1 MFLLDPASVDPAS
14 VDPASADPGA
24 LDRAAGAPPDLVF
37 SASDLVAASECEYR
51 TLRVLDEKLGRSP
64 KAEFPDDEMQRR
76 AGALGDKHEAKVLAG
91 LIRQYGE
98 WDASGAGVY
107 SIERGVNARTDLLA
121 KHAETELALRAGA
134 DVVFQATFFDGEFL
148 GYADFIVNEA
158 AGTGNPGRYEVW
170 DTKLARHAKVGALLQ
185 LAAYGDQLIGMGLEP
200 SPKVTLVLGAVVD
213 GEYLRSVHSLPDL
226 LPVFRERRDRFRS
239 LTGSHRAGGSAV
251 RWQQAGVTY
260 CGRCNYCA
268 EQVQSHRDLLMV
280 GGMTAVRRKKL
291 IAAGVTTIDAL
302 ADLAEGKATGSLAR
316 LRDQARMQ
324 LGRDAPDGSRTFT
337 KDGEDHTITFKVLP
351 ENALAGIPAPSPGD
365 IFFDFEGDPLWQDP
379 ATGKWGLEYLFGVIE
394 APDLP
399 EAPRLRE
406 APAAAE
412 AADAGSKPVFRP
424 FWAHSRAGERQAFL
438 DFLAYVEERRAR
450 YPDMHVYHYA
460 AYEKSALR
468 NLSVTH
474 LAGEDIVD
482 SWLREGVL
490 VDLYATA
497 RHSLRISEPSY
508 SIKKLEPLYMGDNLR
523 SGDVKDAGASVVAYA
538 AYCAARDDGDSAK
551 AGEILASI
559 SDYNEYDCL
568 STLRLRDW
576 LLQLRGAAS
585 SGSSSSSGSGSSS
598 GSSPS
603 SSSHEHPGAGKHD
616 AGELPPL
623 QPAVPEAEPTPE
635 ELRLQEYLAGLPD
648 TRPWTNDERAIAMV
662 AAATGYHR
670 RERKQF
676 WWEHFDRTESE
687 IDNWSDHRNV
697 FVVDSAEVLTDWRLA
712 KATVRMRTRTLRLT
726 GTMSEG
732 SDFKPGS
739 TWCRLYDAPVPDG
752 LEDPQGKPTGRG
764 FTFGTLVTAVEDHP
778 DIPGR
783 TIITV
788 EEKETGKV
796 PAYPHFPVALTED
809 EPVRTASIEA
819 ALAELAKAVGASA
832 PALPEHP
839 GVDILRKV
847 PPRFRQ
853 LQGPAAVRQA
863 STGAA
868 DYVTA
873 ITTSLLDLDHSY
885 LAVQGP
891 PGTGKTFVGSHVIA
905 RLVDAGWKIGVVGQ
919 SHAVVEHMLCT
930 AIGTAG
936 VDPARVAKKLSNP
949 HPVPWQQITDKDV
962 AALLAS
968 RGGCLV
974 GGTAWT
980 MTGQAVPAGSLDL
993 LVIDEAGQFSLA
1005 NTLAVARSAKR
1016 LLLLGD
1022 PQQLPQVTQGSHPEP
1037 VDESALGW
1045 LAAGHATLPEDLGYF
1060 LADSWR
1066 MHPELCQAVSILSYD
1081 GKLESAP
1088 AASLRRLAGL
1098 PPGAETVFV
1107 DHSGNTTSSGEEADE
1122 VVRQAQRHLGL
1133 KWIPGGD
1140 KAARPLTAED
1150 ILVVAPYNAQVQLIR
1165 HALENAGL
1173 GRVRVGTVDKFQGQE
1188 APVVLVSMACSA
1200 VAEAPRGAE
1209 FLLNRNRINVAVSR
1223 GQWRA
1228 VIVRSPELTNYM
1240 PSRPASLE
1248 ELGAFIGL
1256 SPGQQR

>member
-1 MFLLDPASVDPAS
+1 MFLLDPASGS
-14 VDPASADPGA
+14 PG
-24 LDRAAGAPPDLVF
+24 RGAPDLVF

-51 TLRVLDEKLGRSP
+51 TLRILDEKLGRSP

-76 AGALGDKHEAKVLAG
+76 AGTLGDNHEAKVLAG
-91 LIRQYGE
+91 LIAQYGR
-98 WDASGAGVY
+98 WDASRGAGVFT
-107 SIERGVNARTDLLA
+107 IERGQNVRADLVA
-121 KHAETELALRAGA
+121 KQAETELALRAGA

-200 SPKVTLVLGAVVD
+200 SPRVTLVLGAVVD
-213 GEYLRSVHSLPDL
+213 GDYVRSHHSLPDL
-226 LPVFRERRDRFRS
+226 LPVFRERRDHFRA
-239 LTGSHRAGGSAV
+239 LTGAHREDGSTV
-251 RWQQAGVTY
+251 QWLQPGITC

-268 EQVQSHRDLLMV
+268 EQVQAHRDLLMV
-280 GGMTAVRRKKL
+280 GGMSTLRRKKL
-291 IAAGVTTIDAL
+291 IADGVTTIDAL
-302 ADLAEGKATGSLAR
+302 ADLPPDKATGSLAR

-324 LGRDAPDGSRTFT
+324 LGRDTPDGSRTFT
-337 KDGEDHTITFKVLP
+337 KDGEDHTVTFKVLP
-351 ENALAGIPAPSPGD
+351 QNALDSIPAPSPGD

-379 ATGKWGLEYLFGVIE
+379 ATSQWGLEYLFGVIE
-394 APDLP
+394 APD
-399 EAPRLRE
+399 
-406 APAAAE
+406 AAAL
-412 AADAGSKPVFRP
+412 AAGKPVFRP
-424 FWAHSRAGERQAFL
+424 FWAHSRSGERQAFL
-438 DFLAYVEERRAR
+438 DFLAYVEERRSR

-482 SWLREGVL
+482 NWLREGVL

-538 AYCAARDDGDSAK
+538 AYCAARDDGDAAK
-551 AGEILASI
+551 AAEVLASI

-576 LLQLRGAAS
+576 LLGLRGSA
-585 SGSSSSSGSGSSS
+585 SGSAPAGG
-598 GSSPS
+598 
-603 SSSHEHPGAGKHD
+603 HAGAGTYD
-616 AGELPPL
+616 AGTQAPLLPDVP
-623 QPAVPEAEPTPE
+623 PNTPEAEPTPE
-635 ELRLQEYLAGLPD
+635 ELSLREYLAGLPD
-648 TRPWTNDERAIAMV
+648 TRPWTPDERAIAMV

-687 IDNWSDHRNV
+687 IGDWPEQRNL
-697 FVVDSAEVLTDWRLA
+697 FVVESAEVLKDWSLVKPRE
-712 KATVRMRTRTLRLT
+712 RMRTRTVRLL
-726 GTMSEG
+726 GVMSEG
-732 SDFKPGS
+732 SEFKS
-739 TWCRLYDAPVPDG
+739 ERTWCRLYGVPLPDG
-752 LEDPQGKPTGRG
+752 LEGSTGRPVSKAG
-764 FTFGTLVTAVEDHP
+764 LFKTRLSAVEDA
-778 DIPGR
+778 PGAPGKTLI
-783 TIITV
+783 TIS
-788 EEKETGKV
+788 EKESAKV
-796 PAYPHFPVALTED
+796 PAHEQTPCALTPDKPIE
-809 EPVRTASIEA
+809 TASIEA
-819 ALAELAKAVGASA
+819 ALAELAQTVGASV
-832 PALPEHP
+832 PRLPEHP
-839 GVDILRKV
+839 GVDILRKA
-847 PPRFRQ
+847 PPRFRS
-853 LQGPAAVRQA
+853 LSGPAAA
-863 STGAA
+863 GKDSSGAA

-873 ITTSLLDLDHSY
+873 ITTSLLDLDRSY

-891 PGTGKTFVGSHVIA
+891 PGTGKTYVGSHVIA
-905 RLVDAGWKIGVVGQ
+905 RLIAEGWKIGVVGQ
-919 SHAVVEHMLCT
+919 SHAVVENMLCT
-930 AIGTAG
+930 AIETAG
-936 VDPARVAKKLSNP
+936 VDPDRVAKKLSTP
-949 HPVPWQQITDKDV
+949 HQVLWQRTSDADV
-962 AALLAS
+962 AALLDS

-980 MTGQAVPAGSLDL
+980 MTGKSVPAGSLDL

-1022 PQQLPQVTQGSHPEP
+1022 PQQLPQVTQGAHPEP

-1045 LAAGHATLPEDLGYF
+1045 LAAGHATLPTELGYF

-1066 MHPELCQAVSILSYD
+1066 MHPELCRAVSVLSYD

-1088 AASLRRLAGL
+1088 AAALRSLAEL
-1098 PPGAETVFV
+1098 PPGVESVFV
-1107 DHSGNTTSSGEEADE
+1107 DHTGNTTASAEEATE
-1122 VVRQAQRHLGL
+1122 VVRQAQRHIGL
-1133 KWIPGGD
+1133 KWIAGGD
-1140 KAARPLTAED
+1140 RPARPLTAED
-1150 ILVVAPYNAQVQLIR
+1150 VLVVAAYNAQVQLIR
-1165 HALENAGL
+1165 HALVQAGL
-1173 GRVRVGTVDKFQGQE
+1173 DGVRVGTVDKFQGQE
-1188 APVVLVSMACSA
+1188 APVVLVSMACST

-1228 VIVRSPELTNYM
+1228 VIVRSPELTSYM
-1240 PSRPASLE
+1240 PRKPEVLE
-1248 ELGAFIGL
+1248 QLGAFIGL
-1256 SPGQQR
+1256 SPRTS